1 MLRKQRKKKGTIV
14 VDHVELY
21 RCFTV
26 VSWVMRYCTTVLLMQ
41 VEVMYS
47 DPVVIMFLLGIQT
60 KEKKRD
66 ESPPFSSSFL
76 APGADVSAF
85 QSCPSDPMIR
95 LRSH

>member
-1 MLRKQRKKKGTIV
+1 
-14 VDHVELY
+14 
-21 RCFTV
+21 
-26 VSWVMRYCTTVLLMQ
+26 MRYCTTVLLMQ

-47 DPVVIMFLLGIQT
+47 GPVVIMFLTWYTNEG
-60 KEKKRD
+60 KKRD

-76 APGADVSAF
+76 APGADASAF